1 MVQAAKIKQ
10 KIFFVVNVD
19 WFFLSHRLPI
29 ALKAISKGY
38 DVFLLSSSTNK
49 KIIIESYG
57 IKFIEVP
64 FERSQVNIIKEFY
77 ILFRLLFLY
86 FKYKPEIIHHVTL
99 KPIIYGTFVSKFI
112 RRNKII
118 NSISGLGYNF
128 IEKRK
133 NYTKIVL
140 IYLLRFV
147 HTRKNVTIIFQNNDD
162 LIEFKKLHII
172 HIRNK
177 IKIIKG
183 SGVDLDLNIET
194 PLPLKEKI
202 VLLFPARM
210 LLDKGLRELKVVSE
224 LLKNEYYNKITFIL
238 AGMVD
243 LDNKSGIDI
252 QYLKQWQ
259 DGIYVKW
266 IGHVI
271 DMRPLYQESD
281 IVILPS
287 YREGLPKSLAE
298 ACSFGR
304 PIITTDAIG
313 CRECVDDGINGVL
326 VPVKSTKELA
336 NAIIKLIDNKNE
348 MRRMGKMGRIKAEK
362 EFNLHNIVEEHMII
376 YSKTS

>member
-1 MVQAAKIKQ
+1 
-10 KIFFVVNVD
+10 
-19 WFFLSHRLPI
+19 
-29 ALKAISKGY
+29 
-38 DVFLLSSSTNK
+38 
-49 KIIIESYG
+49 
-57 IKFIEVP
+57 
-64 FERSQVNIIKEFY
+64 
-77 ILFRLLFLY
+77 
-86 FKYKPEIIHHVTL
+86 
-99 KPIIYGTFVSKFI
+99 
-112 RRNKII
+112 
-118 NSISGLGYNF
+118 
-128 IEKRK
+128 
-133 NYTKIVL
+133 
-140 IYLLRFV
+140 
-147 HTRKNVTIIFQNNDD
+147 
-162 LIEFKKLHII
+162 
-172 HIRNK
+172 
-177 IKIIKG
+177 
-183 SGVDLDLNIET
+183 
-194 PLPLKEKI
+194 
-202 VLLFPARM
+202 M